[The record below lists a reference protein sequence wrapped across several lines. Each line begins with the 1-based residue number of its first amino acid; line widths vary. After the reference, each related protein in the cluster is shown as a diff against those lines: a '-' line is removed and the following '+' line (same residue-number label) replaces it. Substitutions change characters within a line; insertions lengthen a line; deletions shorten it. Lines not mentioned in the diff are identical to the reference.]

1 MAATDRD
8 ALVVL
13 FHSTGGT
20 SWKRNDNWNTTA
32 GLSRWYGIKVDNQG
46 RVVELR
52 LIRNNLQGSIP
63 KELGALTKL
72 ETLNLGGNNSTGEER
87 EEARVKT
94 QFTHVYRCHGRAGSI
109 PKELGDLTNLEAIH
123 LGDNQLTG
131 KRSKET

>member
-72 ETLNLGGNNSTGEER
+72 ETLNLGGNNSTG
-87 EEARVKT
+87 
-94 QFTHVYRCHGRAGSI
+94 SI

-131 KRSKET
+131 TIPKELGALTKLEELFLGNNQLTG